1 MLATKAK
8 EMKGVEL
15 IHENR
20 SQYMKLNLINAIKY
34 LLSSKVVQLPP
45 IGGKCK
51 GNVLLSYIVSP
62 FLEKSGENLS
72 YAHTNRWE
80 CLNIATVWREFGYA
94 IDVINWDNKYFT
106 PKRKYSAFIDIH
118 SNMERLAPLLNK
130 NCFKILHIT
139 GAHWLFQNSAEYN
152 RLLSLQKARGVTL
165 IPRRLVSPSMGIEF
179 ADCATMLGNEITMS
193 TFRYANK
200 PIYRVPISTTIQYP
214 WFEDKNYD
222 KCKNKFL
229 WFGGSGLVLKGLDLV
244 LEAFSQM
251 PRVELTVCGPIKNE
265 KDFEQAF
272 FKELYQTQNIK
283 TVGWLDS
290 SSNTFLDILKNNIGL
305 VYPSSSEGQ
314 AGSVVQ
320 CLHAGLIPIVSYQSG
335 VDIGDDFGITLNKC
349 TVDEIKESVEAISGL
364 QAQEL
369 KLMSRR
375 AWEFARAHHTRNRFA
390 MEYSKF
396 VKQIIDAEEL
406 RCNKS

>member
-1 MLATKAK
+1 MRL
-8 EMKGVEL
+8 
-15 IHENR
+15 
-20 SQYMKLNLINAIKY
+20 SLINVIKY

-45 IGGKCK
+45 IGGECK
-51 GNVLLSYIVSP
+51 GNVLLSYIVGP
-62 FLEKSGENLS
+62 FLEKTGENLS
-72 YAHTNRWE
+72 CLHTNQWE
-80 CLNIATVWREFGYA
+80 CLKIATIWREFGYA
-94 IDVINWDNKYFT
+94 VDVINWDNKYFT
-106 PKRKYSAFIDIH
+106 PKRKYSVFIDIH
-118 SNMERLAPLLNK
+118 SNMERLTPLLNK

-139 GAHWLFQNSAEYN
+139 GAHWLFQNRAEYN
-152 RLLSLQKARGVTL
+152 RLLSIQKRRGVTL
-165 IPRRLVSPSMGIEF
+165 APRRLASPSMGIEF
-179 ADCATMLGNEITMS
+179 ADCATILGNEFTIS

-200 PIYRVPISTTIQYP
+200 PVYRVPISTTIQYP

-251 PRVELTVCGPIKNE
+251 HGVELTVCGPIKSE

-283 TVGWLDS
+283 TIGWVDVGGD
-290 SSNTFLDILKNNIGL
+290 TFLEIIKNNLGL
-305 VYPSSSEGQ
+305 IYPASSEGGG
-314 AGSVVQ
+314 GSVIQ
-320 CLHAGLIPIVSYQSG
+320 CLHAGLVPIISYQSS
-335 VDIGDDFGITLNKC
+335 VDVAADFGVILNKC
-349 TVDEIKESVEAISGL
+349 TVDEIIESIEAISGL

-375 AWEFARAHHTRNRFA
+375 AWEFARAHHTRDKFA
-390 MEYSKF
+390 SEYSKF

-406 RCNKS
+406 HSS